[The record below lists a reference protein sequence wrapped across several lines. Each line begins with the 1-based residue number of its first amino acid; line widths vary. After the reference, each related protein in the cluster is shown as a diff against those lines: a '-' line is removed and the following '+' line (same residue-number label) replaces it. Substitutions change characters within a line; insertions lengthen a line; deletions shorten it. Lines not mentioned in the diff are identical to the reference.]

1 MKKLV
6 QASALIAGMMTTG
19 AVFAAT
25 QGTVGGISTG
35 DITVSVTVTDEVR
48 ISSLDDLGGTFG
60 GVDIVDS
67 DQLCVYRNGSGNYN
81 ITATGSGGGAFQIAN
96 GGTSIPFTV
105 GWNDDTLGGP
115 FTGLTSGTT
124 LVGQN
129 TSETAANDCGAGG
142 GGVDTAEV
150 EVTILATDMLTLP
163 AGAATGLLILTVGPE

>member
-6 QASALIAGMMTTG
+6 QASALIAGMLTTG

-25 QGTVGGISTG
+25 QGSVGGISTG

-48 ISSLDDLGGTFG
+48 ITGLDDLGGTFT

-67 DQLCVYRNGSGNYN
+67 DQLCVYRNNTGNYN
-81 ITATGSGGGAFQIAN
+81 ITATGTAGGAFLIAN

-105 GWNDDTLGGP
+105 GWNDDILGGP
-115 FTGLTSGTT
+115 FTGLASGAT
-124 LVGQN
+124 LIGQN
-129 TSETAANDCGAGG
+129 TTETASSDCSTGG
-142 GGVDTAEV
+142 GLTAEV

>member
-6 QASALIAGMMTTG
+6 QASALIAGMITTG

-48 ISSLDDLGGTFG
+48 ISSLDDLGGTFT
-60 GVDIVDS
+60 GVDIVDT

-81 ITATGSGGGAFQIAN
+81 ITATGTGGGAFQIAN
-96 GGTSIPFTV
+96 GGTSIPFTL
-105 GWNDDTLGGP
+105 GLNDDTLGGP
-115 FTGLTSGTT
+115 FTGLTSGVT
-124 LVGQN
+124 LIGQN
-129 TSETAANDCGAGG
+129 TSETAADDCGVGG